1 MKLFFKVL
9 AAGLDVLTTCACG
22 VASIIIGIIA
32 FSCIPEV
39 AGWTVTLLF
48 IVGLV
53 GIALGIFFIWLLGWA
68 TIDKEVP
75 EDDEE

>member
-9 AAGLDVLTTCACG
+9 AAGLDVLATCACG
-22 VASIIIGIIA
+22 VASIVTGVVA

-39 AGWTVTLLF
+39 AGWKAPLLF
-48 IVGLV
+48 IAGLV
-53 GIALGIFFIWLLGWA
+53 GVALGIFFIWLVGWA

-75 EDDEE
+75 KDDEE